1 MSVNKLRTAIA
12 FSLGVT
18 MIVGS
23 GSTTTVFAQASND
36 APDIII
42 DTDSGNTTTNNT
54 NTSYEVPRFTCE
66 SSNGQPTVMYQP
78 DSQPG
83 EKYPWAVPVRLGGGW
98 TEARRCD
105 EIARRLEAYRSDN
118 MMELSTRKEGNYD
131 IVCVTSQVVP
141 ACRIVFTVPP
151 GQNPWAVR
159 DRVFQN
165 LLTANSGDYTQG
177 VVTYSGQNSIEGLL
191 RGNSA
196 QPANIDLR
204 PFLDANDGGTA
215 TRIDDSETTN
225 ATEPEVNNT
234 SNSEPEIEPEPTNTS
249 SENRPRNVR
258 DLLDSILR
266 QTINNNRLPF

>member
-12 FSLGVT
+12 LTLGVT

-23 GSTTTVFAQASND
+23 GSTTTVFAQATND

-42 DTDSGNTTTNNT
+42 DTDSENTDTNDT
-54 NTSYEVPRFTCE
+54 NTSYETPRFTCE
-66 SSNGQPTVMYQP
+66 SNNGQPTVMYQP

-191 RGNSA
+191 RGNSS
-196 QPANIDLR
+196 QSQDIDLR

-215 TRIDDSETTN
+215 TRINDSQTTN
-225 ATEPEVNNT
+225 ATEPETNNT
-234 SNSEPEIEPEPTNTS
+234 SNPEPEEEATNTP

-258 DLLDSILR
+258 DLLDLILR
-266 QTINNNRLPF
+266 ETINGGGSRLPF